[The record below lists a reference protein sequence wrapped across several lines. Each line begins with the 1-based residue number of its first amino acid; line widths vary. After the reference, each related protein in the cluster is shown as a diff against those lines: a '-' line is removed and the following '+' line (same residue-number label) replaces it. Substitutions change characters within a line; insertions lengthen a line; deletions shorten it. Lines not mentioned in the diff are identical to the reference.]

1 MMTPHHP
8 GGYDVPTPTPVEI
21 FVDPMCPFAW
31 LTSRWLGEV
40 ERLGR
45 IDLTIRIM
53 SLSILNE
60 DREDASEF
68 YRDLVDRAWGPARLA
83 IAIERDYGADALRRW
98 YDELGR
104 RIHTGGERIDAQL
117 LAETLAAT
125 ALPDTLLA
133 EAHAGTAADRPAS
146 TRSSARA
153 IATRWT
159 RSATMSGPRW
169 CTSSTA
175 VGRSPS
181 SDRSSTP
188 RPKVL
193 KRSDSSTAS
202 PSWPARPGS
211 SSSSA
216 PAPARWCSRDGLR
229 AT

>member
-83 IAIERDYGADALRRW
+83 IAIERDDGPDALRRW

-133 EAHAGTAADRPAS
+133 EAHPGTATDPARIDELLRESHRHAVDSVGDDVGTPVVHINDRGRTIAFFGPVVNPAPQGAEAVRLFDGVALVAGTP
-146 TRSSARA
+146 
-153 IATRWT
+153 
-159 RSATMSGPRW
+159 GFFE
-169 CTSSTA
+169 
-175 VGRSPS
+175 
-181 SDRSSTP
+181 
-188 RPKVL
+188 L
-193 KRSDSSTAS
+193 KRTRTGPLVFA
-202 PSWPARPGS
+202 
-211 SSSSA
+211 
-216 PAPARWCSRDGLR
+216 
-229 AT
+229 

>member
-104 RIHTGGERIDAQL
+104 RIHTGGERIDVDL

-133 EAHAGTAADRPAS
+133 EAHAGTATDPAGIDELLRES
-146 TRSSARA
+146 HRHAVDSVGDDVGTPVVHINDGGRT
-153 IATRWT
+153 IAFF
-159 RSATMSGPRW
+159 GPVVNPAPQGAE
-169 CTSSTA
+169 A
-175 VGRSPS
+175 VRLFDGVALVAG
-181 SDRSSTP
+181 TP
-188 RPKVL
+188 GFFEL
-193 KRSDSSTAS
+193 KRTRTGPLVFA
-202 PSWPARPGS
+202 
-211 SSSSA
+211 
-216 PAPARWCSRDGLR
+216 
-229 AT
+229 

>member
-1 MMTPHHP
+1 MTPHHP

-133 EAHAGTAADRPAS
+133 EAYASTAADLARIDELLRESHRHAVDSVGDDVGTPVVHINDGGRTIAFFGPVVNPAPQG
-146 TRSSARA
+146 AE
-153 IATRWT
+153 
-159 RSATMSGPRW
+159 
-169 CTSSTA
+169 A
-175 VGRSPS
+175 VRLFDGVALVAG
-181 SDRSSTP
+181 TP
-188 RPKVL
+188 GFFEL
-193 KRSDSSTAS
+193 KRTRTGPLVFA
-202 PSWPARPGS
+202 
-211 SSSSA
+211 
-216 PAPARWCSRDGLR
+216 
-229 AT
+229 

>member
-83 IAIERDYGADALRRW
+83 IAIERDYGADAFGAGTTSSDAGSTRAASGSTSISSRRRSPRPRCPTPCSPQPTPAPHADLARI
-98 YDELGR
+98 DELLRESHRHAVDSVGDDVGTPVVHINDGGR
-104 RIHTGGERIDAQL
+104 TIAFFGPVVNPAPQG
-117 LAETLAAT
+117 
-125 ALPDTLLA
+125 A
-133 EAHAGTAADRPAS
+133 EAVRLFDGVALVAGTP
-146 TRSSARA
+146 
-153 IATRWT
+153 
-159 RSATMSGPRW
+159 GFFE
-169 CTSSTA
+169 
-175 VGRSPS
+175 
-181 SDRSSTP
+181 
-188 RPKVL
+188 L
-193 KRSDSSTAS
+193 KRTRTGPLVFA
-202 PSWPARPGS
+202 
-211 SSSSA
+211 
-216 PAPARWCSRDGLR
+216 
-229 AT
+229 